1 MISKC
6 FAVDKGIKKRSKGI
20 EKAKK
25 KLAGFK
31 AQWHNN
37 DHI

>member
-6 FAVDKGIKKRSKGI
+6 FAVDKGIKKR
-20 EKAKK
+20 EKK

-37 DHI
+37 DQI